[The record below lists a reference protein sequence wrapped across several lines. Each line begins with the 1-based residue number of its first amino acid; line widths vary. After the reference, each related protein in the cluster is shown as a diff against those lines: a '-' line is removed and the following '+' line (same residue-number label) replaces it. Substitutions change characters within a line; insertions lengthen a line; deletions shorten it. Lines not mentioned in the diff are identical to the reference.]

1 MNEINQDILAAA
13 MFLAAV
19 PLTFYGGAW
28 FNWIIFFIGFCI
40 VGYSVFSLCDQVM
53 DLASDVSLYVSLGV
67 GVLGGLILSYAHKLS
82 IFSTGAVAGAV
93 VFQFVYIHIETYTS
107 FNPEYY
113 QYVIIVCAWSGLCGY
128 VVYKTY
134 KFLLRG
140 ITAFL
145 GGFMFASAISYLV
158 KRVSEEEGGV
168 LDVVEYFN
176 YKDTR
181 CDNYW
186 CYLLAGSW
194 LTMFLAG
201 LIHQYSLKKK
211 YKKCCGKKKKQN
223 TIRQDSGVQLVI
235 QDSHKGQPLLV
246 AKRAPGAAGGRGGG
260 ELLL

>member
-1 MNEINQDILAAA
+1 
-13 MFLAAV
+13 
-19 PLTFYGGAW
+19 
-28 FNWIIFFIGFCI
+28 
-40 VGYSVFSLCDQVM
+40 VFSLCDQVM
-53 DLASDVSLYVSLGV
+53 ELESDVSLYVSLGV

-93 VFQFVYIHIETYTS
+93 VFQFVYIHVETYT
-107 FNPEYY
+107 NLDPEYY
-113 QYVIIVCAWSGLCGY
+113 QYVIIVCVWSAICGY
-128 VVYKTY
+128 IVYKTY

-201 LIHQYSLKKK
+201 LIHQYSLKNK
-211 YKKCCGKKKKQN
+211 YKTCCGKKKKKQN
-223 TIRQDSGVQLVI
+223 TVRQDSGVQLVI
-235 QDSHKGQPLLV
+235 AESNKGQPLLV
-246 AKRAPGAAGGRGGG
+246 QKRAPGGRGGG